1 MFTAFNSTTNKL
13 SPTYVDT
20 VRELG
25 GHVLETKFFH
35 PRCTHVVMAEP
46 VRTEKSLAACA
57 AGIWY
62 PRTSCFPS
70 DSRHSSAHNKPVC
83 VVCVVCVCVCGACAL
98 PGC

>member
-1 MFTAFNSTTNKL
+1 MFTAFNATTNKL
-13 SPTYVDT
+13 SPIYVDT

-62 PRTSCFPS
+62 PRVLLPFRFTPLLC
-70 DSRHSSAHNKPVC
+70 SRQTRLCA
-83 VVCVVCVCVCGACAL
+83 CVCGGACAST
-98 PGC
+98 GC